1 MQVILILG
9 FVFYKLFLQ
18 SGCGGVYAVCIC
30 FLGKGETMSAHSG
43 LRVRFRSFG
52 RLMAL
57 VGVFCLLGGIYA
69 QCAMAQKKE
78 SGAKI
83 YHVPPSKIKAHIE
96 KTKGRKRVLFI
107 WRSDDEFSRRF
118 LPEYSTLEKASPGTV
133 ISIATDK
140 TPVQVMKYLNSIGE
154 RDLKTLVV
162 KRAMG
167 DDLNTLLSELG
178 VKPFKEYPLVV
189 TLDENNVVQSQ
200 GKLFVD
206 YVVDYL
212 FMGQN
217 KKVQAP

>member
-1 MQVILILG
+1 
-9 FVFYKLFLQ
+9 
-18 SGCGGVYAVCIC
+18 
-30 FLGKGETMSAHSG
+30 
-43 LRVRFRSFG
+43 
-52 RLMAL
+52 
-57 VGVFCLLGGIYA
+57 
-69 QCAMAQKKE
+69 MAQKKE

-107 WRSDDEFSRRF
+107 WRSDDESSRRF

-154 RDLKTLVV
+154 QDLRTLVV

-167 DDLNTLLSELG
+167 DELNSVLAELG

-189 TLDENNVVQSQ
+189 TLDENNVVQAQ

-212 FMGQN
+212 FQDQN
-217 KKVQAP
+217 RKVQAP